1 MYLNF
6 LISLNIILFFFLS
19 DYDYDYYGGAGYGD
33 YPAGGGGGYGDAP
46 YYDDFYAPPYE
57 DYGYDYGYSTP
68 PRPYPPSRG
77 PPPPPPPERVV
88 SKLFFFFY
96 SKCFSSCGMQRKK
109 SIFCSIYSTSKTS
122 LSCSRGYW
130 KSEKCC
136 EVVL

>member
-1 MYLNF
+1 MYLN
-6 LISLNIILFFFLS
+6 LSHYNIVFFLS

-88 SKLFFFFY
+88 SKLI
-96 SKCFSSCGMQRKK
+96 KCFNKINVKAGN
-109 SIFCSIYSTSKTS
+109 
-122 LSCSRGYW
+122 W
-130 KSEKCC
+130 
-136 EVVL
+136 

>member
-1 MYLNF
+1 MSHY
-6 LISLNIILFFFLS
+6 NIVFFLS

-88 SKLFFFFY
+88 SKLIVLT
-96 SKCFSSCGMQRKK
+96 K
-109 SIFCSIYSTSKTS
+109 SI
-122 LSCSRGYW
+122 SCIV
-130 KSEKCC
+130 KA
-136 EVVL
+136 